1 MDDVFAPEESLYRAV
16 YPPER
21 AAMFWRR
28 DGSVSSAAFA
38 DARGLSVER
47 GYQRDSDTVVSSM
60 LTRFSGI
67 IITITAK
74 DCFDTDAVV
83 RYLPSS
89 NNRYHS
95 EIHGSMTVPL
105 LSKSQRLFLARRAKI
120 VN

>member
-1 MDDVFAPEESLYRAV
+1 M
-16 YPPER
+16 
-21 AAMFWRR
+21 
-28 DGSVSSAAFA
+28 
-38 DARGLSVER
+38 
-47 GYQRDSDTVVSSM
+47 SSM
-60 LTRFSGI
+60 LTRFCGI

-89 NNRYHS
+89 NSLYHS